1 MNDEP
6 RVSAARNTFLA
17 VVLSL
22 LVGGVG
28 FVFLIVITGG
38 FFFYVLAVMVGFG
51 LFAYLHYLLWGRS
64 LSQDVRGEAG
74 AEPVEGEPG
83 EWPLDEPPGP
93 QRM

>member
-1 MNDEP
+1 MNDDQ
-6 RVSAARNTFLA
+6 RTSAARNTFLA

-22 LVGGVG
+22 LVGGMG

-38 FFFYVLAVMVGFG
+38 FFFYVLAVIVGLALFG
-51 LFAYLHYLLWGRS
+51 YVHYLLWGRS
-64 LSQDVRGEAG
+64 LSHDVQAD
-74 AEPVEGEPG
+74 AVEPIEGEPG